1 MDFALTQEQ
10 QMLYDTARSFC
21 EKELIPHE
29 TLLEQTNELPQEL
42 EMELRQKA
50 ITIGLH
56 ACNMPESVGGP
67 GLGAIEVTLIEKA
80 LGRASLALAEC
91 VRRPCSVLAAC
102 EGEQI
107 PHFLTPVMDGSKRDC
122 IAMTE
127 PDAGSDLKGMKT
139 RAVKD
144 GDDWLITGT
153 KHFISNAQIADF
165 VVLFATTGE
174 EDTAKG
180 PRKRIS
186 CFLVDLDTPGLKVAK
201 GYDQVGHRGY
211 YNNILYFDHVRVG
224 DWQMVS
230 KEGQGFEVVNEWL
243 GPGRLTVAAT
253 CQARAERAFEVALDF
268 AANRKQ
274 FGQPIGKFQ
283 GISFPLADM
292 TTEIRLG
299 DLILMNTAW
308 RIDQGFST
316 SAEDCAMAKV
326 YCSEMLARVAD
337 QAIQTCGGMGI
348 MADLPL
354 ERIWRDARVE
364 RIWEGTSEIQRH
376 IISRALLR
384 PLGA

>member
-1 MDFALTQEQ
+1 MDFNLTEEQ
-10 QMLYDTARSFC
+10 QLLYDTARQFC

-29 TLLEQTNELPQEL
+29 ELLERTAELPREL
-42 EMELRQKA
+42 EMELRGKA
-50 ITIGLH
+50 MEIGLH

-67 GLGAIEVTLIEKA
+67 GLSAVEFTLVEKA

-91 VRRPCSVLAAC
+91 VRRPVNLLAAC

-107 PHFLTPVMDGSKRDC
+107 EHYLKPVMDGTKRDC

-127 PDAGSDLKGMKT
+127 PEAGSDLKGMKT
-139 RAVKD
+139 KAVRD
-144 GDDWLITGT
+144 GDDWLISGT
-153 KHFISNAQIADF
+153 KHFISNAQISDF
-165 VVLFATTGE
+165 VVLFAATGE
-174 EDTAKG
+174 EETERG
-180 PRKRIS
+180 LRKRIT
-186 CFLVDLDTPGLKVAK
+186 CFLVDLDAPGVEVLK
-201 GYDQVGHRGY
+201 GYDNVGHRGY
-211 YNNILYFDHVRVG
+211 YNNILRFEEARVG
-224 DWQMVS
+224 DWQRVGE
-230 KEGQGFEVVNEWL
+230 EGRGFDVVNEWL

-253 CQARAERAFEVALDF
+253 CQARAERAYEVALDW
-268 AANRKQ
+268 AASRKQ

-292 TTEIRLG
+292 ATDIRLG
-299 DLILMNTAW
+299 DLLLMNTAW
-308 RIDQGFST
+308 RVDQEVPT
-316 SAEDCAMAKV
+316 AAEDCAMAKV
-326 YCSEMLARVAD
+326 FCSEMLARVAD

-384 PLGA
+384 PLGG